1 MKKIV
6 LISGTNRP
14 QSRTLHLCEHL
25 AGIYRDLNVEVQV
38 LDLVKLPQE
47 IFQPTVYEEKPAAF
61 EAWTEAI
68 LQADGLVVVV
78 PEYNGSFPGILKYFI
93 DLLPFPE
100 SFEDRAVCFVGLASG
115 TWGALRAVE
124 HLQGIFGYR
133 NSHIYPKRVFLPRV
147 HDFLPSDDLEEAV
160 EQRLRAQSEGF
171 LQYVEKISTTN

>member
-1 MKKIV
+1 MKRIA

-14 QSRTLHLCEHL
+14 ASRTLELTNHLTE
-25 AGIYRDLNVEVQV
+25 IYRELGAEPHL
-38 LDLVKLPQE
+38 LDLTALPLE
-47 IFQPTVYEEKPAAF
+47 IFLPSVYETKPENFQPWVEK
-61 EAWTEAI
+61 I
-68 LQADGLVVVV
+68 LTADGLLIVV

-100 SFEDRAVCFVGLASG
+100 SFEDRPVCFIGLASG

-147 HDFLPSDDLEEAV
+147 HDALPEGALEEAT
-160 EQRLRAQSEGF
+160 EKRLRAQAAGF
-171 LQYVEKISTTN
+171 LDYIDKIKA